1 LRVWAAWLVGFICGL
16 EAIGCTIIVKNA
28 WDFGRDDLDYSSGAE
43 ENGLWALSGFGFHHL
58 FLSIKSVIFVEL
70 KAVYDNV
77 NH

>member
-1 LRVWAAWLVGFICGL
+1 MG
-16 EAIGCTIIVKNA
+16 
-28 WDFGRDDLDYSSGAE
+28 FGRDDLDYSSGAE